1 MIPFTSHPDDE
12 ALRNVMEA
20 LSQSGQAVS
29 IYDAEDRLRYANETY
44 RGMFLVGYEGPF
56 TFADILRYGAAHGL
70 GVRIDGGDVEALI
83 ARTLPRRR
91 STPRKSFETDLID
104 GRWFWIE
111 HTVLPNGWVMTVG
124 TDISALKHNEKS
136 LRQAHEAAL
145 LASRTDPLT
154 GLPNRRYILELLDE
168 ALAAGTL
175 SGSGPCTAIIDI
187 DRFKDINDTYGHD
200 AGDVVLQ
207 HFAQVCRERLPPGN
221 HLGRIGGEEFLLL
234 LTDIRLN
241 DAARVID
248 AVRAGFP
255 HATLPD
261 HATHRPVAFSA
272 GLTEALP
279 HDDRSS
285 ILYRADR
292 ALYAAKAEGRNC
304 TRIGFGMETTITGA
318 ACNPQVH
325 ANGDRFQEARG
336 AAG

>member
-1 MIPFTSHPDDE
+1 MILFPSHPDDE
-12 ALRNVMEA
+12 ALRNVAEA

-29 IYDAEDRLRYANETY
+29 IYDADDNLRYANETY
-44 RGMFLVGYEGPF
+44 RGMFLAGYEGPF
-56 TFADILRYGAAHGL
+56 TFTDNLRYGAAHGL

-168 ALAAGTL
+168 ALAAGRL
-175 SGSGPCTAIIDI
+175 SGSGLCAAIIDI
-187 DRFKDINDTYGHD
+187 DHFKDINDTYGHD
-200 AGDVVLQ
+200 AGDAVLR
-207 HFAQVCRERLPPGN
+207 HFAQICRERLRPGD
-221 HLGRIGGEEFLLL
+221 HIGRIGGEEFLMIQA
-234 LTDIRLN
+234 DVRL
-241 DAARVID
+241 DEAARLLDGI
-248 AVRAGFP
+248 RAGFP
-255 HATLPD
+255 PATLPD
-261 HATHRPVAFSA
+261 QATRRPIAFSV

-292 ALYAAKAEGRNC
+292 ALYAAKAEGRNR
-304 TRIGFGMETTITGA
+304 TRIGLENGTLA
-318 ACNPQVH
+318 PNPVDPPTSD
-325 ANGDRFQEARG
+325 AS
-336 AAG
+336 

>member
-136 LRQAHEAAL
+136 LRQAHEA
-145 LASRTDPLT
+145 
-154 GLPNRRYILELLDE
+154 GLR
-168 ALAAGTL
+168 
-175 SGSGPCTAIIDI
+175 C
-187 DRFKDINDTYGHD
+187 INLGGLRK
-200 AGDVVLQ
+200 GDYL
-207 HFAQVCRERLPPGN
+207 RS
-221 HLGRIGGEEFLLL
+221 
-234 LTDIRLN
+234 
-241 DAARVID
+241 
-248 AVRAGFP
+248 
-255 HATLPD
+255 
-261 HATHRPVAFSA
+261 RPVVSVQTPP
-272 GLTEALP
+272 LSSRDHPSVCALV
-279 HDDRSS
+279 
-285 ILYRADR
+285 L
-292 ALYAAKAEGRNC
+292 
-304 TRIGFGMETTITGA
+304 
-318 ACNPQVH
+318 
-325 ANGDRFQEARG
+325 
-336 AAG
+336 

>member
-1 MIPFTSHPDDE
+1 MPSFPSDPDGE
-12 ALRNVMEA
+12 ALRNIVEA
-20 LSQSGQAVS
+20 LTESGQAVS
-29 IYDAEDRLRYANETY
+29 IYDADDNLRYANETY
-44 RGMFLVGYEGPF
+44 RGMFLAGYEGPY
-56 TFADILRYGAAHGL
+56 TFPDVLRYGAAHGL

-91 STPRKSFETDLID
+91 SSRRKSFETDLLD

-145 LASRTDPLT
+145 LASRTDLLT
-154 GLPNRRYILELLDE
+154 GLPNRRYIMELLDE
-168 ALAAGTL
+168 ALAASRQ
-175 SGSGPCTAIIDI
+175 SGSGLCAAIIDI
-187 DRFKDINDTYGHD
+187 DHFKDINDTYGHD

-207 HFAQVCRERLPPGN
+207 HFTRACRERLPPGS

-234 LTDIRLN
+234 LTDVRLN
-241 DAARVID
+241 DANRRLD

-255 HATLPD
+255 AAILPD
-261 HATHRPVAFSA
+261 HATRRPVAFSA

-292 ALYAAKAEGRNC
+292 ALYAAKAGGRNC
-304 TRIGFGMETTITGA
+304 TRIGFEGVSA
-318 ACNPQVH
+318 ADDPSALLGEPV
-325 ANGDRFQEARG
+325 RSS
-336 AAG
+336 